1 MGRAGRLQ
9 GEPRGETAQ
18 ANKLAVFL
26 RDMTKGRTVRELAK
40 CYGSGKST
48 WSDYRSGLKII
59 PLNLLERVVLS
70 QYRDER
76 SRVELIRRARD
87 LHAAA
92 CDAEAGRIPT
102 TSGKTPQPEAWDAI
116 REAQR
121 RAQAELAESEAVVR
135 SLLALTARLQ
145 HELGQTLPPTHS
157 HATGSTAT
165 PAGRIPPAPLDQH
178 DEPWNTSRQPL
189 DGDAEQTQES
199 ASSDDMSHQ
208 RRRVL
213 LPRDIEE
220 GRREGLVSAVIQL
233 RRRYLPATRGLAAFG
248 DAHSPGDA
256 PQAAVWLP
264 AEVHRCE
271 AHPLQPYRQQSRALS
286 RSGEAVVRGQVVRRR
301 DSMRGAGRLPVLP
314 TRHGG
319 TPVRRATKWARHGFL
334 LAFTVLIILVSAARM
349 EGVRQPFASPHPL
362 RPRALSRDPARR
374 KHPPAPRL
382 NHPLHRS
389 PPARGPLRCPAPPG
403 PHPLRRARPDRI
415 AQHRRLPPR
424 SRTAGRRGSSRRP
437 SSPRRPTAVSMPSPR
452 RTAPSWSG
460 AGEEPHGRRSARRPR
475 NSTPERPGCSPS
487 TRAHVSY

>member
-349 EGVRQPFASPHPL
+349 EGFDSPSPHLTPSAPAPCPGIRPAGNTRQL
-362 RPRALSRDPARR
+362 LASTTRFTGRHRPAGRSVARRLPARTRCVEPVRIGSHSTAAFHHGRGPQVAGAAAVDRRPRAGRR
-374 KHPPAPRL
+374 RCLCHLREGQRRL
-382 NHPLHRS
+382 GVERERNRMDED
-389 PPARGPLRCPAPPG
+389 
-403 PHPLRRARPDRI
+403 RRAG
-415 AQHRRLPPR
+415 HETL
-424 SRTAGRRGSSRRP
+424 
-437 SSPRRPTAVSMPSPR
+437 
-452 RTAPSWSG
+452 
-460 AGEEPHGRRSARRPR
+460 RRSARVVRHR
-475 NSTPERPGCSPS
+475 LGHT
-487 TRAHVSY
+487 